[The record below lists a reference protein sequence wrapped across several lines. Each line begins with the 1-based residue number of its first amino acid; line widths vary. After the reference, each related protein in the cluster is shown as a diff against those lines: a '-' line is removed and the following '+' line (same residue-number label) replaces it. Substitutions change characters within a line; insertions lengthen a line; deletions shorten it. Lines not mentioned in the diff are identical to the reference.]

1 MPPSSRR
8 SRDLAPDAGRLVWI
22 LPLLPLVCVALG
34 GATARWSEGVALV
47 LVGGLLAAC
56 PPRAGAGRGM
66 HAVLGGFLL
75 LAVAAFLPEAWFP
88 AAGWRTGLE
97 DDLAAPLGWTH
108 SPQPW
113 LTAENLALFLAGIG
127 WFYLNWTQ
135 GWNGRDA
142 RRAAAVFAG
151 GVGVLAAVFIGLRL
165 AHVAVPIW
173 PTERR
178 FGPFPNRNQTADFLA
193 VGSLLILGCSR
204 LEWRAGRLGRA
215 LAWGLAWMLAAWG
228 VFLSYS
234 RAGIG
239 ILFLGTAIY
248 LGLEVAR
255 SWRRG
260 ARTRAGAIRRVA
272 LALTAALGLLSGF
285 LLLGGDALE
294 RFRPASAEPGT
305 TVTSDFRLRIQ
316 RDAVDLANASP
327 AVGVGLGNFGAVFPF
342 YRARS
347 ALPARAIHPESD
359 YLWLAG
365 ELGWGAVGLA
375 AVGLGLAAR
384 RLWPVAAE
392 PERALR
398 AAAALAAAAFAAHG
412 LLDVSAHRFGTV
424 FSAIFILGLALKPGG
439 RATALPAAGFRAWG
453 VGLAAVG
460 LIWGVAATHL
470 RPAWAGLQGVERLK
484 QEARAAMGRRD
495 FAAATKQI
503 DRALEWAPLD
513 WTLYFARASADLG
526 LGRDVEAVATDFRRA
541 RYLESDLA
549 EAPMTEAKLWVL
561 AGQPGL
567 AVNAL
572 AEACR
577 REPANTE
584 GYVGQLFAAA
594 HGGDLALRDEM
605 ATLARTN
612 PDVELPFYEQI
623 DPPESGRR
631 IDEAIAA
638 DPAMRRFES
647 AAQRARFLRI
657 RAQRGDPRQ
666 LAAEMRARPEW
677 QALGW
682 RWWADACA
690 RSGDF
695 RQAVEIVGRFAP
707 SPKLPPPPVRPRTP
721 EDLLS
726 TSLGSP
732 ADPAL
737 AVQMYYVR
745 AALPQAAREAVARVA
760 AQKNCPGYF
769 HWLDAQ
775 LLSDAGDWERAWRA
789 WESYLAGAAR

>member
-8 SRDLAPDAGRLVWI
+8 TRDLAPGAGRLVW
-22 LPLLPLVCVALG
+22 LMPLLPLVCVALG
-34 GATARWSEGVALV
+34 GATARWSQGVALV
-47 LVGGLLAAC
+47 LLGALLVAA

-66 HAVLGGFLL
+66 HAVLGGLVL
-75 LAVAAFLPEAWFP
+75 LAAAAFLPESWFP
-88 AAGWRTGLE
+88 AAAWRTGLE

-113 LTAENLALFLAGIG
+113 LTAENLALLLAGIA

-135 GWNGRDA
+135 TWNGRDA
-142 RRAAAVFAG
+142 RHAASIFAAG
-151 GVGVLAAVFIGLRL
+151 AGVLAAAFIALRL
-165 AHVAVPIW
+165 ANVVVPIW

-193 VGSLLILGCSR
+193 VSSLLILGCSR
-204 LEWRAGRLGRA
+204 LEWRAGRPGRA
-215 LAWGLAWMLAAWG
+215 LAWGVAWMLAAWG

-234 RAGIG
+234 RAGVG

-248 LGLEVAR
+248 LGLEVSR

-260 ARTRAGAIRRVA
+260 ARSRALAIRRAA
-272 LALTAALGLLSGF
+272 LALTAALVLLSGF

-294 RFRPASAEPGT
+294 RFRPSNAEPLS
-305 TVTSDFRLRIQ
+305 TVSNDFRLRIQ
-316 RDAVDLANASP
+316 RDAVGLANASP

-365 ELGWGAVGLA
+365 EMGWGAVALA
-375 AVGLGLAAR
+375 AGGLVLVAR
-384 RLWPVAAE
+384 RLWPAAAE

-412 LLDVSAHRFGTV
+412 FLDVSAHRFGTV
-424 FSAIFILGLALKPGG
+424 FSAIFIMGLALKPG
-439 RATALPAAGFRAWG
+439 RRTTALPAAGFQAWG
-453 VGLAAVG
+453 AGLAAVG
-460 LIWGVAATHL
+460 LLWCAAGTQL
-470 RPAWAGLQGVERLK
+470 LPAWAGLQGAERLK
-484 QEARAAMGRRD
+484 QEAKAAMARRD
-495 FAAATKQI
+495 FAAATKKI
-503 DRALEWAPLD
+503 DQALEWAPLD
-513 WTLYFARASADLG
+513 WTLYFARGSADLG

-541 RYLESDLA
+541 RYLEPYLA

-577 REPANTE
+577 REPENTE

-594 HGGDLALRDEM
+594 HGGDRAFRDEM
-605 ATLARTN
+605 AALGRSN
-612 PDVELPFYEQI
+612 PAVELPVYEQI
-623 DPPESGRR
+623 EPPESGWR
-631 IDEAIAA
+631 IDEALQA
-638 DPAMRRFES
+638 DPQLRRFGN
-647 AAQRARFLRI
+647 AAQRVRFLRI
-657 RAQRGDPRQ
+657 WAQRGDVRK
-666 LAAEMRARPEW
+666 LAAEMRARPDW

-682 RWWADACA
+682 HWWADACA
-690 RSGDF
+690 RMGDF

-707 SPKLPPPPVRPRTP
+707 GPKLPPAPVHPRTN

-726 TSLGSP
+726 ASVGSP

-737 AVQMYYVR
+737 ALQMYYAR
-745 AALPQAAREAVARVA
+745 AAMPQAAREAVGRVA
-760 AQKNCPGYF
+760 GQKNCPAYF
-769 HWLDAQ
+769 HWLNAR
-775 LLSDAGDWERAWRA
+775 LLAEAGEWEGAWRA
-789 WESYLAGAAR
+789 WEKFLKAEG